1 MSNIGQLFKTLGNNS
16 TFLGYITQDKTSAE
30 IIDQAMSDET
40 LMSELL
46 NIVNDVSLIKSK
58 MDIVIGQRLKSMKK
72 VVEPENIIVSISD
85 ADVQDQDQD
94 QDQDPD
100 PFTLFTQKPIN
111 KENVIFLWSTCYL
124 ERVGL
129 KTRLVNEDIEMFY

>member
-30 IIDQAMSDET
+30 IIDQAISDET

-72 VVEPENIIVSISD
+72 VVESENIIVSISD
-85 ADVQDQDQD
+85 TPDQCQ
-94 QDQDPD
+94 D

-111 KENVIFLWSTCYL
+111 KDNVIFLWSTCYL
-124 ERVGL
+124 ERVG
-129 KTRLVNEDIEMFY
+129 KTTRLVNKDIEMFY